1 MMAFGEGQLIPFC
14 IAVAAVVVP
23 MIVRVIARKTGHVRD
38 INALN
43 SGEKSFDELFP
54 DLNK

>member
-43 SGEKSFDELFP
+43 SDEKSFDELFP
-54 DLNK
+54 DLNN